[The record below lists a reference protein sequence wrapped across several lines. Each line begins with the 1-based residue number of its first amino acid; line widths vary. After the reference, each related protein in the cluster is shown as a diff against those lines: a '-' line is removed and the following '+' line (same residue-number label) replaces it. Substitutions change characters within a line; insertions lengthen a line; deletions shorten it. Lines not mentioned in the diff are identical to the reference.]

1 VAEPRSEGR
10 ARWGA
15 VLAGVLRD
23 QRRPLVLW
31 ALALAAVTV
40 IYVGFYPAVGGA
52 DLQAMV
58 DVLPEG
64 LAAAMGYDQLGSAAG
79 YLTAKVFG
87 LLGPALLLVFGIGR
101 GAKLLAGLEED
112 GGLELELTCP
122 VPRTQVVRERL
133 AGLLVGLVALVA
145 VLTAV
150 TLAFWAL
157 IDLDDA
163 TAGGILATSL
173 GLLLLVAAVATVTFA
188 AGAATGR
195 RGVAVAVGSALAVT
209 AYLADAIGGTVEGA
223 SWLTDLSPWSWYLA
237 GDPMREGLDPSG
249 FGLLALLTVGGT
261 LAALRT
267 FDRRDLGT

>member
-1 VAEPRSEGR
+1 MAETRTEDR
-10 ARWGA
+10 ARSGA

-31 ALALAAVTV
+31 GLALAAVTV
-40 IYVGFYPAVGGA
+40 VYVGFYPAVGGA

-64 LAAAMGYDQLGSAAG
+64 LAAAMGYDQMGSAAG
-79 YLTAKVFG
+79 YLTATVFG

-101 GAKLLAGLEED
+101 GARLLAGLEED

-122 VPRTQVVRERL
+122 VPRTQVARERL
-133 AGLLVGLVALVA
+133 AGLLIGLVVLVA

-150 TLAFWAL
+150 TLAFWAT

-163 TAGGILATSL
+163 TVGGILATAF

-195 RGVAVAVGSALAVT
+195 RGVALAVGSSVAVA
-209 AYLADAIGGTVEGA
+209 AYLADAIGGTVEGV

-237 GDPMREGLDPSG
+237 GDPMRDGLDPLG
-249 FGLLALLTVGGT
+249 FGLLALLATV
-261 LAALRT
+261 AAVVALRT